1 MKTTPALPEWCQK
14 SYLGHGLMD
23 ENGAWLCLNPALLN
37 IFQRPAGEFLGKRFD
52 DILGPA
58 SREVF
63 RKAWEDVA
71 SGALPSRCMDLEF
84 PAPDGGRLFTDV
96 FLTNFDEAPGLMM
109 FQMLNITRHK
119 ETEIALARANGRLHL
134 TAAVAGMGYWE
145 FNFKTQTQ
153 HWDDGVFRIYGIRR
167 EDFTGRWDTYVHP
180 EDLAR
185 GERVVLDVLKNG
197 DSGEQRFRAVRPD
210 GAIRHVHSIFT
221 VERDADGAPS
231 LMTGINFD
239 ITDSVVAK
247 ETEVRNEASL
257 RLILENLPFPVI
269 TASTRAEDEM
279 TLINKEFTRLL
290 GYTLE
295 DMPSAM
301 AWLAKAYPDEGYRKM
316 VVDWW
321 RDAMVV
327 AAKGSG
333 LIENAEFIVTAKDGT
348 RYDIIFNATLVG
360 QFLVVA
366 MRDATEQKKS
376 AAALEAAYKN
386 ESILRAQAEQAAKAK
401 VRFLAGVSHEIRTPI
416 SALVNISQ
424 SMLLESEKHSLP
436 PEFLEHLETVRAG
449 GQYLNL
455 ILTNL
460 LDVSAAES
468 GYAPVRATAFYLRDW
483 VEDIGVI
490 LEPIARS
497 RSVQIIWHLPEDDN
511 EKFTT
516 DSVRLSQILLNLAHN
531 AVKFSVKPGARIWIS
546 MSSTGEGALR
556 LSVAD
561 EGPGIPADKL
571 EGLFS
576 EFGQIADTPSTDR
589 GVGLGLAVV
598 RQNLDLLGGKITTRA
613 LAPSG
618 ICFEIE
624 LPGLNKSESC
634 AH

>member
-1 MKTTPALPEWCQK
+1 MPALPEWCQK

-52 DILGPA
+52 DILEPA

-71 SGALPSRCMDLEF
+71 SGSLPSRCMDLEF

-96 FLTNFDEAPGLMM
+96 FLTNFDEAPGVMM
-109 FQMLNITRHK
+109 LQMLNITRHK
-119 ETEIALARANGRLHL
+119 ETENALARANGRLHL

-145 FNFKTQTQ
+145 FDFKTQTE
-153 HWDDGVFRIYGIRR
+153 HWDDRVFRIYGIRR
-167 EDFTGRWDTYVHP
+167 EDFSGRWSTYVHP
-180 EDLAR
+180 EDLVRA
-185 GERVVLDVLKNG
+185 EQVVLDVLKNG

-210 GAIRHVHSIFT
+210 GSIRHVHSIFT
-221 VERDADGAPS
+221 VERDANGEPS
-231 LMTGINFD
+231 LMTGLNFD
-239 ITDSVVAK
+239 ITDSVAAK

-269 TASTRAEDEM
+269 TASTRAEGEM
-279 TLINKEFTRLL
+279 AFINKEFTRLL

-333 LIENAEFIVTAKDGT
+333 LIEDAEFIVTAKDGT
-348 RYDIIFNATLVG
+348 RYDIIFNATHVG

-376 AAALEAAYKN
+376 DAELEFAYKN
-386 ESILRAQAEQAAKAK
+386 ESILRAQAEQVAKAK

-531 AVKFSVKPGARIWIS
+531 AVKFSAKPGARIWIS
-546 MSSTGEGALR
+546 MSSTAEGALR

-598 RQNLDLLGGKITTRA
+598 RQNLDLLGGKISTRA

-624 LPGLNKSESC
+624 LPRLNKSESC